1 MPRIEPPVCCHL
13 SPEERIVV
21 DEMKATV
28 KLNDADLVRLGL
40 WHLARHLDIALHGEF
55 VLRKHTPKAKRRI
68 A

>member
-1 MPRIEPPVCCHL
+1 MPRIEQPVCCHL

-21 DEMKATV
+21 DEMKAAV

-40 WHLARHLDIALHGEF
+40 WHLARHLGIALHGEF
-55 VLRKHTPKAKRRI
+55 ALRKQAAAKRRS